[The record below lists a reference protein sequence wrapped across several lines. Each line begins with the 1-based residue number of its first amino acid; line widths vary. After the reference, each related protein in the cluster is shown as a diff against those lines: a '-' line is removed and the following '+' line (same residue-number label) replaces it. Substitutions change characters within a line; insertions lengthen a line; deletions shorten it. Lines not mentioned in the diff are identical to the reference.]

1 MAFCCVSCEVCH
13 CSYFV
18 LSSGIMMPCSVLYII
33 LFLFADE
40 KSTSLLS
47 ACKGLLNQS
56 PIIILVFIS
65 TLVGWAVKQV
75 TNVIQMKTAA
85 DACVVYDLKRS
96 K

>member
-1 MAFCCVSCEVCH
+1 MFH
-13 CSYFV
+13 PLTYFFR
-18 LSSGIMMPCSVLYII
+18 LILQVLYII

-47 ACKGLLNQS
+47 VCRGILNQS
-56 PIIILVFIS
+56 PLIVLVFVS
-65 TLVGWAVKQV
+65 TLIGWAVKQL
-75 TNVIQMKTAA
+75 TNIIQMKTAA